1 LVDPDRVRVW
11 AARLAAPVAFFFA
24 ATVLVILVQRGFED
38 DDPVATGPTTSGA
51 VDTGTT
57 VTGANGNTT
66 AGPPGNRPR
75 FYRVRAGDTLESIAA
90 RFETDVDV
98 LLELN
103 PDIDP
108 LALSPGQR
116 IRVRGRAA

>member
-1 LVDPDRVRVW
+1 MW

-24 ATVLVILVQRGFED
+24 ATVLVMLVQRGFED
-38 DDPVATGPTTSGA
+38 DDAVATGPTTSA
-51 VDTGTT
+51 VDTNPT

-66 AGPPGNRPR
+66 TGPPGNRRR

-90 RFETDVDV
+90 QFETDVDV

-103 PDIDP
+103 PNIDP